1 MHQAA
6 SHTDQ
11 CGPINAQAEN
21 ADLHSSSQEYADR
34 FGGTTGAWMLSIQ
47 ERALV
52 RMLPKEASSV
62 LDVGGG
68 HGQTALPLQRDGRSV
83 TILGSSLGCS
93 QRLREYIDSGSI
105 SFRTGNLIELPFNDT
120 SFDAVISFRLM
131 SHCTQWRTLIA
142 EMCRVAES
150 TVIFDY
156 PIWCSANL
164 LTPLLFRIKRRI
176 EGNTRSYRI
185 FTTRELTKEFKA
197 HGFEC
202 SALYKQFFFP
212 MGLHRAIKS
221 QRASAVLELIPRM
234 LGLTRLFGSPVVICF
249 TRRRDGR

>member
-6 SHTDQ
+6 SHTDPY
-11 CGPINAQAEN
+11 GPIKAHSEN
-21 ADLHSSSQEYADR
+21 ADLHSSSQEYANR
-34 FGGTTGAWMLSIQ
+34 FGGATGAWMLSIQ
-47 ERALV
+47 ERALL

-93 QRLREYIDSGSI
+93 QLLRDYIDSGAI
-105 SFRTGNLIELPFNDT
+105 SFRIGNLIEHPFSDA
-120 SFDAVISFRLM
+120 SFDVVVSFRLM
-131 SHCTQWRTLIA
+131 SHCTEWRTLIA

-176 EGNTRSYRI
+176 EGNTRTYRI
-185 FTTRELTKEFKA
+185 FTTRELTREFSA

-202 SALYKQFFFP
+202 TALHKQFFFP

-221 QRASAVLELIPRM
+221 QRASAFLESIPRM

-249 TRRRDGR
+249 SRRRNDR